1 MGNGGYALAVDRAE
15 FVQALKDIA
24 KFKRQGGGFV
34 RFSYADGEL
43 AFAMPNVTLRVTAQ
57 GTWPTEVTMAGGWV
71 KPMARVPP
79 AADPVPVTYDGRR
92 VMIGTTVI
100 PAVRARP

>member
-1 MGNGGYALAVDRAE
+1 MLSYQDTT
-15 FVQALKDIA
+15 
-24 KFKRQGGGFV
+24 KRRGGGFV

-43 AFAMPNVTLRVTAQ
+43 AVAMPNVTLRVTAQ
-57 GTWPTEVTMAGGWV
+57 GTWPTEVTMTGGWV

-92 VMIGTTVI
+92 VTIGTTVI